1 MRNLILMRFLYPE
14 ILYALFALVIPI
26 VVHLFRLRKFRKEY
40 FTNVALLKKIQLQTR
55 KSAELKKWLV
65 LFARL
70 GVFTLLILAFAQPVS
85 ETFDD
90 TLESSE
96 VLVYLDNSMSMQAE
110 DASGALMDNAVQQI
124 ISNFP
129 EAVNFT
135 LFTNHQTFPQSNIE
149 DLRNDILD
157 LKISPTS
164 LDANQLKLQAQTL
177 FGKTSKSKKLV
188 VLSDFQSFS
197 PAEIA
202 NLPDT
207 EIYVAQQK
215 PLEKPNVSIDSITQ
229 TTGLEVHKMEVWLS
243 AGANVEDIPVSVYD
257 GDKLLAKSTASI
269 AENKPFKL
277 VFSLPATD
285 VYKGRINIEDNGFAL
300 DNERFFTIE
309 ANRKTNVMAIGD
321 ADDAFL
327 KKIYTADEFNFRS
340 SLPVAVD
347 FSFLQESDLI
357 VLNELK
363 NFPAGLPE
371 TLSKL
376 IDNGHF
382 LILVM
387 PSNADLNSYNTF
399 FRLLKMPTAIAQIES
414 ERFISEISQQHP
426 VFQGV
431 FEKNIQNFDYPFAK
445 KHFAFRQPHTRIL
458 SFDNGDGFMLA
469 FNRQVF
475 VFTGPLS
482 EGNSN
487 FKNSPLVVPTFYN
500 PAKMSFAMPQL
511 YYTLGQTNF
520 IDISAKPGTDEVL
533 KINTSTGTYI
543 PMQVQKNEK
552 VSLTFSDFPNEPGH
566 YTVMLNGEILRNL
579 AFNYPKVN
587 WQTPDFDVPNDAE
600 NFKIFDS
607 SEKMFEALNSVGEET
622 QLWKWFVIFALV
634 FLLAEM
640 LILKYLP

>member
-1 MRNLILMRFLYPE
+1 MRFLYPE
-14 ILYALFALVIPI
+14 VLYALFALIIPI
-26 VVHLFRLRKFRKEY
+26 IVHLFRLRKFRKEY

-70 GVFTLLILAFAQPVS
+70 GVFTFLVLAFAQPVS

-90 TLESSE
+90 TLETSE
-96 VLVYLDNSMSMQAE
+96 VLVFLDNSMSMQAE
-110 DASGALMDNAVQQI
+110 DASGVLMDNAVQQI
-124 ISNFP
+124 VSSFP

-135 LFTNHQTFPQSNIE
+135 LFTNQQTFPQSNIS

-164 LDANQLKLQAQTL
+164 LDASQLKLQAQTL
-177 FGKTSKSKKLV
+177 FGKSDKSKKLV
-188 VLSDFQSFS
+188 VLSDFQNFS

-202 NLPDT
+202 DLPDA
-207 EIYVAQQK
+207 EIYVTHLK
-215 PLEKPNVSIDSITQ
+215 PSEKPNVAIDSITQ
-229 TTGLEVHKMEVWLS
+229 TTGLEAHKMEVWLS
-243 AGANVEDIPVSVYD
+243 ADAKVQDIPVSVYD

-269 AENKPFKL
+269 EENKQLKL
-277 VFSLPATD
+277 TFSLPAVD
-285 VYKGRINIEDNGFAL
+285 VYQGKINIEDNGFVL

-309 ANRKTNVMAIGD
+309 ANRKINVMAIGN

-327 KKIYTADEFNFRS
+327 KKIYTADEFNFKS
-340 SLPVAVD
+340 SLPEAVD

-371 TLSKL
+371 TISKL
-376 IDNGHF
+376 IENGHF
-382 LILVM
+382 LILIM
-387 PSNADLNSYNTF
+387 PENPDLNAYNTF
-399 FRLLKMPTAIAQIES
+399 FRLMKAPTAVRQMEAEH
-414 ERFISEISQQHP
+414 FISEISQQHP

-445 KHFAFRQPHTRIL
+445 KHLTFRQPHTRIL
-458 SFDNGDGFMLA
+458 SFDNGDGFMLGI
-469 FNRQVF
+469 NRQFF

-500 PAKMSFAMPQL
+500 PAKMSFASPQL
-511 YYTLGQTNF
+511 YYTLGQTNLV
-520 IDISAKPGTDEVL
+520 DVAAKTDSDEVL
-533 KINTSTGTYI
+533 KIATATGDYI
-543 PMQVQKNEK
+543 PMQVKKNEK
-552 VSLTFSDFPNEPGH
+552 VSLTFTDFPDAPGH
-566 YTVMLNGEILRNL
+566 YAVTLNGEILRHL
-579 AFNYPKVN
+579 AFNFPKVN
-587 WQTPDFDVPNDAE
+587 RQAADFDMPKDAK
-600 NFKIFDS
+600 NLKIFDS
-607 SEKMFEALNSVGEET
+607 SEKMFDALNSVGEES
-622 QLWKWFVIFALV
+622 QLWKWFVIFALL